1 MQWLR
6 DYRFKWRVRRARLA
20 LQTAGYITLP
30 FDGSSIL
37 AFHWADP
44 QNRILFQPSRTP
56 AHVGQMSR
64 SSSRTDVRLGQ
75 VSRYS
80 SRSVVRLGQVTC
92 YPGRPDDDEPESGAV
107 PLATRTVWEWPV
119 TIGGWQYVNT
129 VGELRAVALVHASRV
144 RTDY

>member
-1 MQWLR
+1 MQLLR
-6 DYRFKWRVRRARLA
+6 DYQFKWRVRRARLA
-20 LQTAGYITLP
+20 LQTAGYVALP

-44 QNRILFQPSRTP
+44 QNRILFQPSRS
-56 AHVGQMSR
+56 V
-64 SSSRTDVRLGQ
+64 VRLGQ
-75 VSRYS
+75 VFEPS

-92 YPGRPDDDEPESGAV
+92 YPGRPDDELGTGGV
-107 PLATRTVWEWPV
+107 PLVSRTVWEWPV

>member
-1 MQWLR
+1 MSL
-6 DYRFKWRVRRARLA
+6 YSILRFKWRVRRSILA

-44 QNRILFQPSRTP
+44 QNRILFQPSR
-56 AHVGQMSR
+56 A
-64 SSSRTDVRLGQ
+64 DVRLGQ
-75 VSRYS
+75 VFESS

-92 YPGRPDDDEPESGAV
+92 YPGSSQSDESGV
-107 PLATRTVWEWPV
+107 PLVSRTVWEWPV

-129 VGELRAVALVHASRV
+129 VGELRAVALVHASSV

>member
-20 LQTAGYITLP
+20 LQSAGYVALP

-44 QNRILFQPSRTP
+44 QNRILFQPSRTN
-56 AHVGQMSR
+56 
-64 SSSRTDVRLGQ
+64 VRVGQ
-75 VSRYS
+75 VSRYP
-80 SRSVVRLGQVTC
+80 SRSDVRLGQVTC
-92 YPGRPDDDEPESGAV
+92 YPGRPDDEPGAV

-129 VGELRAVALVHASRV
+129 VGELRTVALVHASSV

>member
-20 LQTAGYITLP
+20 LQSAGYVALP
-30 FDGSSIL
+30 FDGSNIL

-44 QNRILFQPSRTP
+44 QNRILFQPSRT
-56 AHVGQMSR
+56 
-64 SSSRTDVRLGQ
+64 DVRLGQ

-80 SRSVVRLGQVTC
+80 SRTDVRLGQVTC
-92 YPGRPDDDEPESGAV
+92 YPGSGAV
-107 PLATRTVWEWPV
+107 PLATRTIWEWPV

-144 RTDY
+144 HTDY

>member
-30 FDGSSIL
+30 FDGSGIL

-44 QNRILFQPSRTP
+44 QNRILFQPTRTN
-56 AHVGQMSR
+56 
-64 SSSRTDVRLGQ
+64 VR
-75 VSRYS
+75 V
-80 SRSVVRLGQVTC
+80 GQVTC
-92 YPGRPDDDEPESGAV
+92 YPGSSESDEGGV
-107 PLATRTVWEWPV
+107 PLVSRTVWEWPV
-119 TIGGWQYVNT
+119 TVGGWQYVHT

>member
-20 LQTAGYITLP
+20 LQSAGYVTLP
-30 FDGSSIL
+30 FDGTSVL

-44 QNRILFQPSRTP
+44 QNRILFQPTRTN
-56 AHVGQMSR
+56 ARV
-64 SSSRTDVRLGQ
+64 
-75 VSRYS
+75 
-80 SRSVVRLGQVTC
+80 GQVTC
-92 YPGRPDDDEPESGAV
+92 YPGSSSSDEGGV

-119 TIGGWQYVNT
+119 TVGGWQYANT
-129 VGELRAVALVHASRV
+129 VGELRAVALVHASSV

>member
-20 LQTAGYITLP
+20 LQTAGYIALP

-44 QNRILFQPSRTP
+44 QNRILFQPSGTDVR
-56 AHVGQMSR
+56 VGQMSR
-64 SSSRTDVRLGQ
+64 YQSRTDVRLGQ
-75 VSRYS
+75 VTCTSGTD
-80 SRSVVRLGQVTC
+80 VRLGQVFES
-92 YPGRPDDDEPESGAV
+92 DEV

>member
-6 DYRFKWRVRRARLA
+6 DYRFKWLVRRARLA

-44 QNRILFQPSRTP
+44 QNRILFQPSRTN
-56 AHVGQMSR
+56 ARV
-64 SSSRTDVRLGQ
+64 
-75 VSRYS
+75 
-80 SRSVVRLGQVTC
+80 GQVTC
-92 YPGRPDDDEPESGAV
+92 YPGSSSSDEGGV
-107 PLATRTVWEWPV
+107 PLTSRTVWEWPV
-119 TIGGWQYVNT
+119 TIGGWQYVHT
-129 VGELRAVALVHASRV
+129 VGELRAVALVHASSV

>member
-20 LQTAGYITLP
+20 LQTAGYIALP

-44 QNRILFQPSRTP
+44 QNRILFQPSRTN
-56 AHVGQMSR
+56 
-64 SSSRTDVRLGQ
+64 
-75 VSRYS
+75 
-80 SRSVVRLGQVTC
+80 VRLGQVTC
-92 YPGRPDDDEPESGAV
+92 TSGTVARLGHLSKSGGV
-107 PLATRTVWEWPV
+107 PLTTRTIWEWPV

>member
-1 MQWLR
+1 MQWLN
-6 DYRFKWRVRRARLA
+6 DYLFKWRVRRARLA
-20 LQTAGYITLP
+20 LQTAGYIALP

-44 QNRILFQPSRTP
+44 QNRILFQPSRTN
-56 AHVGQMSR
+56 
-64 SSSRTDVRLGQ
+64 
-75 VSRYS
+75 
-80 SRSVVRLGQVTC
+80 VRLGQVTC
-92 YPGRPDDDEPESGAV
+92 YPGSSQSDESGV

-144 RTDY
+144 RHTKHTTRFTH

>member
-1 MQWLR
+1 MQWLN
-6 DYRFKWRVRRARLA
+6 DYLFKWRVRRARLA
-20 LQTAGYITLP
+20 LQTAGYIALP

-44 QNRILFQPSRTP
+44 QNRILFQPSR
-56 AHVGQMSR
+56 A
-64 SSSRTDVRLGQ
+64 DVRLGQ
-75 VSRYS
+75 VFESS

-92 YPGRPDDDEPESGAV
+92 YPGSSQSDESGV
-107 PLATRTVWEWPV
+107 PLVSRTVWEWPV

-129 VGELRAVALVHASRV
+129 VGELRAVALVHASSV

>member
-1 MQWLR
+1 MQLLR
-6 DYRFKWRVRRARLA
+6 DYQFKWRVRRARLA
-20 LQTAGYITLP
+20 LQTAGYIALP

-44 QNRILFQPSRTP
+44 QNRILFQPSR
-56 AHVGQMSR
+56 A
-64 SSSRTDVRLGQ
+64 DVRLGQ
-75 VSRYS
+75 VFESS

-92 YPGRPDDDEPESGAV
+92 YPGSSQSDESGV
-107 PLATRTVWEWPV
+107 PLVSRTVWEWPV

-129 VGELRAVALVHASRV
+129 VGELRAVALVHASSV

>member
-20 LQTAGYITLP
+20 LQSAGYVALP

-44 QNRILFQPSRTP
+44 QNRILFQPSR
-56 AHVGQMSR
+56 A
-64 SSSRTDVRLGQ
+64 DVRLGQ
-75 VSRYS
+75 VFESS

-92 YPGRPDDDEPESGAV
+92 YPGSSQSDESGV
-107 PLATRTVWEWPV
+107 PLVSRTVWEWPV

-129 VGELRAVALVHASRV
+129 VGELRAVALVHASSV

>member
-1 MQWLR
+1 MKWLN

-20 LQTAGYITLP
+20 LQSAGYIALP

-44 QNRILFQPSRTP
+44 QNRILFQPSRT
-56 AHVGQMSR
+56 S
-64 SSSRTDVRLGQ
+64 VRLGQ
-75 VSRYS
+75 VTRYPG
-80 SRSVVRLGQVTC
+80 RLGQVTRYPGRLGQVTC
-92 YPGRPDDDEPESGAV
+92 YPGSSQSDESGV
-107 PLATRTVWEWPV
+107 PLVSRTVWEWPV

>member
-1 MQWLR
+1 MQLLR
-6 DYRFKWRVRRARLA
+6 DYQFKWRVRRARLA

-44 QNRILFQPSRTP
+44 QNRILFQPSR
-56 AHVGQMSR
+56 A
-64 SSSRTDVRLGQ
+64 DVRLGQ
-75 VSRYS
+75 VFESS

-92 YPGRPDDDEPESGAV
+92 YPGSSQSDESGV
-107 PLATRTVWEWPV
+107 PLVSRTVWEWPV
-119 TIGGWQYVNT
+119 SIGGWQYVNT

>member
-20 LQTAGYITLP
+20 LQSAGYVALP

-44 QNRILFQPSRTP
+44 QNRILFQPSRTNVR
-56 AHVGQMSR
+56 VGQVSR
-64 SSSRTDVRLGQ
+64 YPSRTDVRVGQ
-75 VSRYS
+75 VFESS
-80 SRSVVRLGQVTC
+80 SRSDVRLGQVTC
-92 YPGRPDDDEPESGAV
+92 YPGRP
-107 PLATRTVWEWPV
+107 VWEWPV

-129 VGELRAVALVHASRV
+129 VGELRTVALVHASSV

>member
-20 LQTAGYITLP
+20 LQTAGYIALP

-44 QNRILFQPSRTP
+44 QNRILFQPSRTNVR
-56 AHVGQMSR
+56 VGQVSR
-64 SSSRTDVRLGQ
+64 YPSRTDVRVGQ
-75 VSRYS
+75 VFESS
-80 SRSVVRLGQVTC
+80 SRSDVRLGQVTC
-92 YPGRPDDDEPESGAV
+92 YPGRPDDEPGAV

-129 VGELRAVALVHASRV
+129 VGELRAVALVHASSV

>member
-1 MQWLR
+1 MQLLR
-6 DYRFKWRVRRARLA
+6 DYQFKWRVRRARLA

-44 QNRILFQPSRTP
+44 QNRILFQPSR
-56 AHVGQMSR
+56 A
-64 SSSRTDVRLGQ
+64 DVRLGQ
-75 VSRYS
+75 VFESS

-92 YPGRPDDDEPESGAV
+92 YPGSSQSDESGV
-107 PLATRTVWEWPV
+107 PLVSRTVWEWPV

-129 VGELRAVALVHASRV
+129 VGELRAVALVHASSV